1 MDAMNRMRRRVI
13 LTSVLIIMFVFPAA
27 RGEGG
32 EADDVLA
39 GMEGF
44 WSSVETFSA
53 DFRQEKRLA
62 LFTDTIYS
70 TGTLIFQKPDRMLWK
85 YDPPDDTIMSLSPGK
100 VMFYFPGLNQAKI
113 VYLTG
118 EDDVSTVAPMG
129 FGMGG
134 GMEEM
139 KDRFSVTVHR
149 NGETVEVTFTPKER
163 GEGDTVEKVVIR
175 VDEAYMP
182 IATAFYETTGDVTE
196 LLFSNQ
202 EINIPLDEEIFTI
215 EPPPGTSIETIGAGE

>member
-1 MDAMNRMRRRVI
+1 MGKKNKVRKILIASALIMVLVI
-13 LTSVLIIMFVFPAA
+13 PKA
-27 RGEGG
+27 RGEG

-44 WSSVETFSA
+44 WNTVETFSA
-53 DFRQEKRLA
+53 DFRQEKHLT
-62 LFTDTIYS
+62 LFSDTIHS

-85 YDPPDDTIMSLSPGK
+85 YDPPDDTVMSLSPGK

-113 VYLTG
+113 IYLSG
-118 EDDVSTVAPMG
+118 EDDAATVAPMG

-134 GMEEM
+134 GMGEM
-139 KDRFSVTVHR
+139 KDRFSVTVDR
-149 NGETVEVTFTPKER
+149 NGVTIEVTFVPKES
-163 GEGDTVEKVVIR
+163 GGGDTMEKVVIR

-182 IATAFYETTGDVTE
+182 IATVFYETTGDVTE

-215 EPPPGTSIETIGAGE
+215 EPPPGTFIETIGAGE